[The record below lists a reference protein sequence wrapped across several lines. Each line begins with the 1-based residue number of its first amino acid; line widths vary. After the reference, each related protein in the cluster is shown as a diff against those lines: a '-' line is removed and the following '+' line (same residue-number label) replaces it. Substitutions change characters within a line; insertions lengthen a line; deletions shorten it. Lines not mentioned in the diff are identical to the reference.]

1 MALSLLLGPVQLQ
14 RAVLLALSEGAGAH
28 RAAAQR
34 VRSPGLQ
41 IGEHPTLRRNSAGAR
56 PPLEVSTGIP
66 IPLHGWGCR
75 DLFVQS
81 WVMPVQA
88 AHYLVETLL
97 SEEAVTAAIG
107 SVYEGGPTSL
117 RASRIPK
124 KAPFRPPAAVQ
135 RTTGTA
141 NFSP

>member
-14 RAVLLALSEGAGAH
+14 RAVLLALSERAGAH

-107 SVYEGGPTSL
+107 SVYEGRTHQPARIQDPQEGP
-117 RASRIPK
+117 
-124 KAPFRPPAAVQ
+124 FQAARRGAKNHRYSQ
-135 RTTGTA
+135 
-141 NFSP
+141 F